1 MKNSM
6 KKMLFAV
13 IVVAGAQGFSYSFA
27 GPADD
32 ATEYWVNKLKGVTP
46 PISPSWI
53 DKIARPAGN
62 IPGATPSTP
71 TSLADKLI
79 KAARAAAPTSPSLPD
94 ASGKGATPST
104 PQGPTPPTSFN
115 WLSHVWEGGKFLG
128 NMYTIGNHAKSYFFP
143 SEAEQAAALE
153 AKERLKLIQLR
164 SELRECLMSNGKE
177 REKGPLGT
185 PAACNEVAQAFGLLD
200 KHGELARMVAISN
213 AFNK

>member
-53 DKIARPAGN
+53 DKIARPVGN

-79 KAARAAAPTSPSLPD
+79 KAARPAGNIA
-94 ASGKGATPST
+94 GATPPT
-104 PQGPTPPTSFN
+104 PQGPTPPTSSN
-115 WLSHVWEGGKFLG
+115 WLGDAVRYSTLAYQGF
-128 NMYTIGNHAKSYFFP
+128 TIGCHVKSYFFP
-143 SEAEQAAALE
+143 SEAEKAAAVQARSALLE
-153 AKERLKLIQLR
+153 AEKQLKLI
-164 SELRECLMSNGKE
+164 ELKYELQECLMRNRME

-185 PAACNEVAQAFGLLD
+185 PATCNTVAQAFGLLD
-200 KHGELARMVAISN
+200 THGELARMVAISN